1 VSGKSFQQAALKYR
15 FLSLRKCFGVC
26 KRVLM
31 QNQTKLFD
39 ANALTKHR
47 ARATRSSNAAWF
59 LHEFTADCIHER
71 LQDINRSFTQP
82 AFVGWNAE
90 IWQGAV
96 EKFGSVAL
104 DAEIIDLQKTSHDLV
119 INGLTLHWANDPVGQ
134 LVQMRRALKPDGLM
148 IAALF
153 GGQSLQELRTS
164 FAEAE
169 ARVEGGISPRVAPMA
184 EIRDLGA
191 LLQRADFAL
200 PVADSI
206 SLTVEYDTPIHL
218 MNDLRNMGETNALF
232 DRRRTIRR
240 ETLAVA
246 ADIYNTNYRSDSGR
260 VNATFEIVFLTG
272 WAPSDDQQKPLRP
285 GSAQQ
290 RLADALGT
298 VEHDVTKE

>member
-1 VSGKSFQQAALKYR
+1 V
-15 FLSLRKCFGVC
+15 
-26 KRVLM
+26 
-31 QNQTKLFD
+31 
-39 ANALTKHR
+39 
-47 ARATRSSNAAWF
+47 
-59 LHEFTADCIHER
+59 HEFAADCVHER
-71 LQDINRSFTQP
+71 LQDVNRSFIQP

-90 IWQGAV
+90 IWRNAV
-96 EKFGSVAL
+96 KNLDTVAL
-104 DAEIIDLQKTSHDLV
+104 DTEIIDLKEAHHDLV

-134 LVQMRRALKPDGLM
+134 LVQMRRALRPDGLM

-153 GGQSLQELRTS
+153 GGQSLHELRTS

-191 LLQRADFAL
+191 LLQRAGFAL

-218 MNDLRNMGETNALF
+218 MNDLRIMGETNALM
-232 DRRRTIRR
+232 DRRKTIRR

-272 WAPSDDQQKPLRP
+272 WSPSDDQQKPLRP

-298 VEHDVTKE
+298 TEHDAK